1 MNKNIIVAL
10 LFITLL
16 SSCATYH
23 ITTESLLEQFAGVSQ
38 QTKVNMLIV
47 PPFICFPGIV
57 KGNSLRDITVLDKN
71 GHEHNLPVTNHTS
84 VKITRKDGK
93 KTTFYFDTL
102 LLKDSTITGN
112 KTHFIKSNIKPIYF
126 ADITGIELQAH

>member
-1 MNKNIIVAL
+1 MHKNIIVAL
-10 LFITLL
+10 IFVVLL
-16 SSCATYH
+16 SGCATYH

-38 QTKVNMLIV
+38 QTKVNMLIA
-47 PPFICFPGIV
+47 PPFVCFPGVV
-57 KGNSLRDITVLDKN
+57 KGNSLREITVLDKN
-71 GHEHNLPVTNHTS
+71 GREHTLPVTNHTS
-84 VKITRKDGK
+84 VKITRKEGK